1 MNRTG
6 NWARRGLRNGLLACL
21 GVFAVLAA
29 SDAAW
34 ADRQRSE
41 FQRLYGQALVNV
53 LRQYRPD
60 YADRLE
66 RRLARLEE
74 ELENRTDLTDEQKD
88 DARERVIERQLDAAR
103 ADIATADQVGTDEQK
118 RNARHVGLI
127 LFNFKTA
134 YLGHHTA
141 DGLRGR
147 DGARILFIVEVQQ
160 EYERLYREA
169 QEAHRQAEQQHDG
182 DEQSSDEQSSSPTLP
197 GNSFYVLGQ
206 VGHADGPGMPFFAL
220 ESFPGVIELG
230 AVKFEPQGTQTGFQA
245 GGRVK
250 IADNASPLHRDRV
263 FFGFNFFQNGFDD
276 SQSLGNL
283 FTNGAGLGI
292 PGTGDPN
299 SFFPAGVFLPHAGGL
314 NTVDNLFGN
323 FDFNTIGGGVAVG
336 TVFDVGNGIT
346 VAPFAGVEFASI
358 NQDTR
363 VRGQIPGFNLDF
375 VYNTNVNAFQVS
387 PNVGAEVIIPLIV
400 NPDGGPGP
408 NVALQVI
415 PRVFVDTLFFDGSDR
430 LDLSGIVNDA
440 QQVNLGGSESNFGFS
455 LEANVIV
462 QRIFDTPVNLIVG
475 GFVQQRQLVSVID
488 RSGEVGEKSKAS
500 AGGLF
505 SAGASFGAEIPF

>member
-1 MNRTG
+1 MHT
-6 NWARRGLRNGLLACL
+6 
-21 GVFAVLAA
+21 
-29 SDAAW
+29 
-34 ADRQRSE
+34 
-41 FQRLYGQALVNV
+41 LYI
-53 LRQYRPD
+53 YFP
-60 YADRLE
+60 
-66 RRLARLEE
+66 
-74 ELENRTDLTDEQKD
+74 EQ
-88 DARERVIERQLDAAR
+88 
-103 ADIATADQVGTDEQK
+103 
-118 RNARHVGLI
+118 
-127 LFNFKTA
+127 
-134 YLGHHTA
+134 
-141 DGLRGR
+141 
-147 DGARILFIVEVQQ
+147 IVEIEILN
-160 EYERLYREA
+160 EYIRLKKES
-169 QEAHRQAEQQHDG
+169 EKKKQAEKEAKKKQAEKEARKTQRTSLAPFESNNFFASG
-182 DEQSSDEQSSSPTLP
+182 R
-197 GNSFYVLGQ
+197 VGQ
-206 VGHADGPGMPFFAL
+206 ADGPDMPFFAL
-220 ESFPGVIELG
+220 ESFPGVLQLG

-245 GGRVK
+245 GGRVR
-250 IADNASPLHRDRV
+250 IADNASPLPRDRL

-276 SQSLGNL
+276 RQSLDNL

-375 VYNTNVNAFQVS
+375 VYNTDVNAFQVS